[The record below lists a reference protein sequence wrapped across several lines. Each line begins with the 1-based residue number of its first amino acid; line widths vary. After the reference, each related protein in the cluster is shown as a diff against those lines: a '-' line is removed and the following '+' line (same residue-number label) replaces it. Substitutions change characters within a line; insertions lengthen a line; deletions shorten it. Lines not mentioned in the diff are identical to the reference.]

1 MPPES
6 STEAPAG
13 GGIQLT
19 LHPRYPWPIT
29 RAISP
34 PQAHL
39 HKPRDAQS
47 PKAGGKPYQ
56 APEVGAPC
64 LDCPR
69 RASAPVSQHGT
80 NHDAGV
86 AFGLRG
92 IAAWGHG
99 THCGIQVHLPQ
110 RRDHREVP
118 TSSWGGLVYPGAS
131 NWGDWDPWAAT
142 GQTEGV
148 SPAVERIHFV
158 PSLYLFSLMRSIW
171 YHLSLFFLT
180 TRPPL

>member
-131 NWGDWDPWAAT
+131 NWGDWDPRASYWLA
-142 GQTEGV
+142 
-148 SPAVERIHFV
+148 F
-158 PSLYLFSLMRSIW
+158 
-171 YHLSLFFLT
+171 
-180 TRPPL
+180 